1 MNKKTSKAPKDVQAV
16 NFPTLGDDFYE
27 AESIRQKR
35 VRRGKVEYLV
45 KWFGWDEKDNTWEP
59 LQNLVYATDLVDD
72 FEKRKGS
79 EKHGMHKRK
88 HDDRSVNAS
97 KEDNAKASEKR

>member
-35 VRRGKVEYLV
+35 VRKVCFTFSSFFILG
-45 KWFGWDEKDNTWEP
+45 F
-59 LQNLVYATDLVDD
+59 L
-72 FEKRKGS
+72 FFIS
-79 EKHGMHKRK
+79 HM
-88 HDDRSVNAS
+88 S
-97 KEDNAKASEKR
+97 